1 MNTPLDHEVPRTS
14 LQQTLLT
21 GHWFS
26 HLPEA
31 LRSAML
37 DGATTVR
44 LAQGQRLFAQGD
56 IGHAMYCVVSGAI
69 SAGRQREDG
78 KEALLTLIEAPNW
91 FGEITLFDRK
101 ERTHNAVA
109 ISNSVLVELS
119 GEMLDQILAAQPAY
133 WQYFGQLLTGKIRIL
148 LDQAEDLVLRT
159 TAQRLAKRLWM
170 IAMSNGE
177 LVGHSRRVLDIQQE
191 QLAMMLFITRQTTN
205 QILKNLERHGLIKL
219 VYGGVEIIDLEGL
232 QQYAEQ
238 SL

>member
-1 MNTPLDHEVPRTS
+1 
-14 LQQTLLT
+14 
-21 GHWFS
+21 
-26 HLPEA
+26 LPDT
-31 LRSAML
+31 LRSAL
-37 DGATTVR
+37 VDGVKLIR
-44 LAQGQRLFAQGD
+44 LAQGERLFAQGD
-56 IGHAMYCVVSGAI
+56 AGHSMYCVVSGAV
-69 SAGRQREDG
+69 SVCRQREDG

-101 ERTHNAVA
+101 ARTHNAVA

-119 GEMLDQILAAQPAY
+119 GEVLDQILAAQPAY

-177 LVGHSRRVLDIQQE
+177 LVGRSRRVLDIQQD

-219 VYGGVEIIDLEGL
+219 VYGGVEVLDLDGL
-232 QQYAEQ
+232 QQFAEQ
-238 SL
+238 SI